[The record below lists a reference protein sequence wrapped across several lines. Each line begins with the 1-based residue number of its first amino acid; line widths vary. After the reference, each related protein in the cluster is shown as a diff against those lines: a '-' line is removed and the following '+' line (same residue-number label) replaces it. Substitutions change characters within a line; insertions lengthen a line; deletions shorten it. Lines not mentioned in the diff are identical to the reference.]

1 MKIANTM
8 LLAAAIAALA
18 GCAAPAAPVAVKPEA
33 TAPSIVDDVCSQ
45 CHGATGTST
54 SADIP
59 NLAGQHPEYLV
70 RQLHAL
76 RDHRRRDPLAVQ
88 NMWKASHSMTDR
100 QIDEVAAY
108 YAAQTPRSQPVLGT
122 PAQLAAGEK
131 AFFGAAQH
139 EGVPP
144 CSGCH
149 GNDGVGKTIFPRVAG
164 QHMRYVARQLAAF
177 QHSDERPDGAIMMSV
192 SHALSPDGI
201 ANVAAFLQ
209 SLPGGA
215 VR

>member
-1 MKIANTM
+1 MNTANVF
-8 LLAAAIAALA
+8 LLTIVFAAIA
-18 GCAAPAAPVAVKPEA
+18 GCTSHGTPVAIKPEA
-33 TAPSIVDDVCSQ
+33 SVPSIVDDVCSQ

-76 RDHRRRDPLAVQ
+76 REHRRSDPLAVQ
-88 NMWKASHSMTDR
+88 NMWKATHSLTDR

-108 YAAQTPRSQPVLGT
+108 YALQTPRSQAVLGT
-122 PAQLAAGEK
+122 PAQIAAGERT
-131 AFFGAAQH
+131 FYGAAQQ
-139 EGVPP
+139 EGVPA

-177 QHSDERPDGAIMMSV
+177 QHSDDRPDGTIMLSA
-192 SHALSPDGI
+192 SHALSQDAI
-201 ANVAAFLQ
+201 TNVAAFVQ
-209 SLPGGA
+209 SLPGGG
-215 VR
+215 VQ